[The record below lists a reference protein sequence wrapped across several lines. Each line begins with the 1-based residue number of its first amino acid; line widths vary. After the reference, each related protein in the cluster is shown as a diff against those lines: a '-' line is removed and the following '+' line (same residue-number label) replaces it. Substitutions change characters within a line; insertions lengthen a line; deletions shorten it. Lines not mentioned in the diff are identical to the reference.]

1 MKLRIRLAQIATKS
15 GVLALTLGLA
25 ACGPDALP
33 PAAGMSSDVSA
44 AGSAYP
50 SVSAKLREAPPQPFA
65 DPSEKSQTARE
76 VIEKPTLA
84 DVFAPSPIPEMSWG
98 KTDAPLTIVQ
108 YASLTCKHCK
118 NFHETV
124 FPEFKKAYIDTGK
137 VRYILREFP
146 IGKTSGLA
154 TITLRC
160 APPEKYLD
168 LYSKF
173 MAQQSTWVSQE
184 VRPDVVFAV
193 AQQVGM
199 KREQFDACRENQGMI
214 ENLKW
219 VKDRGRKLGIVGTP
233 NYFVGDQLIKKEL
246 TMADIQALVE
256 QRLAVGTA
264 TAAATAPPQ

>member
-1 MKLRIRLAQIATKS
+1 MLISGAAFSNFVMLTMTLA
-15 GVLALTLGLA
+15 LA
-25 ACGPDALP
+25 ACGTDVLP
-33 PAAGMSSDVSA
+33 PAAGLSKDVSA

-50 SVSAKLREAPPQPFA
+50 SITGSIREEPPLPFA
-65 DPSEKSQTARE
+65 DPSEKVNTGRD

-84 DVFAPSPIPEMSWG
+84 DIFAPSPMPDVSWG
-98 KTDAPLTIVQ
+98 KADAPVTIVQ
-108 YASLTCKHCK
+108 YASLSCKHCK

-137 VRYILREFP
+137 VRYVLREFP
-146 IGKTSGLA
+146 IGKTSGMA

-160 APPEKYLD
+160 AAPEKYLD
-168 LYSKF
+168 LYGKF
-173 MAQQSTWVSQE
+173 MAQQSNWVSQE
-184 VRPDVVFAV
+184 VRLDPIFAV
-193 AQQVGM
+193 AEQVGM
-199 KREQFDACRENQGMI
+199 KRSEFDACRENQGMI

-256 QRLAVGTA
+256 PMLSGSAAGPAV
-264 TAAATAPPQ
+264 AATTPPH